1 MQSVICLGYGDIVP
15 KSTIGKA
22 FGCPVVFLG
31 VVIVIVLILSLGGRF
46 FDTYGK
52 EIYEKHF
59 LPEKKKEIKHASSDY

>member
-1 MQSVICLGYGDIVP
+1 MVILFLNQQLGKLLDV
-15 KSTIGKA
+15 
-22 FGCPVVFLG
+22 PVVFLG
-31 VVIVIVLILSLGGRF
+31 VVIVTVLILSLGGRF